1 MSLFKNIKNYIAK
14 TSEEI
19 AVNSRRQDIDYL
31 KSQVVD
37 TILKSRLQGGGLSV
51 SEIAEVLSYIE
62 SNIEQEILDRKTKAL
77 EVLKEV
83 EYCYGLCSQSSNL
96 KLKI

>member
-1 MSLFKNIKNYIAK
+1 MNLFTNIKNYIAK

-37 TILKSRLQGGGLSV
+37 TILKSRFQGTGLSV

-83 EYCYGLCSQSSNL
+83 EDCYGRDSQSSTKTIN
-96 KLKI
+96 

>member
-1 MSLFKNIKNYIAK
+1 MNLFKNIKNYIAN
-14 TSEEI
+14 TSREM

-83 EYCYGLCSQSSNL
+83 EDCYGGDSQSSIKTN
-96 KLKI
+96 